1 MIRVVLTVILAFLV
15 GCTGTGVKN
24 ASQIAST
31 LEAIGGTGQVYV
43 LRSKGWVAS
52 GALMMITLNG
62 IKQGEIGVGETLILE
77 AKTGSNSLTADIEG
91 WQGIGL
97 DPVTVQFDN
106 DGDANSFF
114 VLSLEQGL
122 WTSKL
127 KLIETTESGWKQEAQ

>member
-1 MIRVVLTVILAFLV
+1 MNRLVLTVVLAFMV

-43 LRSKGWVAS
+43 LRSKGWVGS
-52 GALMMITLNG
+52 GALMMVTLNG
-62 IKQGEIGVGETLILE
+62 VKQGEIGVGETLVLE
-77 AKTGSNSLTADIEG
+77 AKVGSNSVTADIEG

-97 DPVTVQFDN
+97 DPVTVQFTN
-106 DGDANSFF
+106 DGKSNSFF

-122 WTSKL
+122 FTNKL